1 MGSAYPTLRTLDAV
15 VLTGGAGRRIGGRKP
30 FVDIGGRRLIE
41 PVLSAV
47 TPCRSV
53 RLVGGDATELAE
65 FSDEVLPD
73 RWPGEGPLGGVATAL
88 SEVGSDVVVVAC
100 DLPGIDSSVL
110 EVVAA
115 AGAGRGI
122 DVAVARTDRRQPL
135 VARWNLTALS
145 AVERAVT
152 EGRRSAMDLLRE
164 LAVAEV
170 AVDPESVVDVDDHVD
185 LELWRRTHAGGKGPA
200 PRIETMAVR
209 DVTVED
215 LESALASGARLID
228 VREPAEYEE
237 MRIDGASLIP
247 LSTVPDNLE
256 AFRSDTPVYVMC
268 RSGGRSIAACEFVA
282 SHGIE
287 VGNVEGGIM
296 AWVASGRPVASGES

>member
-1 MGSAYPTLRTLDAV
+1 M
-15 VLTGGAGRRIGGRKP
+15 
-30 FVDIGGRRLIE
+30 
-41 PVLSAV
+41 
-47 TPCRSV
+47 
-53 RLVGGDATELAE
+53 ELAE
-65 FSDEVLPD
+65 FSGEVIPD

-88 SEVGSDVVVVAC
+88 SVVGSDVVVVAC

-115 AGAGRGI
+115 AGAGRAV

-135 VARWNLTALS
+135 VARWNLTALP

-152 EGRRSAMDLLRE
+152 EGRRSAMDLLGS
-164 LAVAEV
+164 LTVAEV
-170 AVDPESVVDVDDHVD
+170 PVDPESVVDIDDHDD
-185 LELWRRTHAGGKGPA
+185 LELWRRTHVGGEGPA
-200 PRIETMAVR
+200 PRIEPMAVR

-256 AFRSDTPVYVMC
+256 AFRSDAPVYVMC

-282 SHGIE
+282 SQGCE
-287 VGNVEGGIM
+287 VLNVEGGIM
-296 AWVASGRPVASGES
+296 AWVASGRPVALGES